1 MTNHQ
6 AMSSNQL
13 TPSLPSLL
21 VMAGGTGGHIF
32 PGLAVAEYLRSE
44 GWTVSWLGNPKGME
58 YRLVTQ
64 HGFKFEGIQFGGLRG
79 KGLKTLLLLPFNLLR
94 AFWQSVQVLRRVKP
108 DVVLGMGGYVTFPG
122 GMMSVLLGKPLVLH
136 EQNSIAGL
144 ANKVLAKLADANLC
158 AFPNALPDAT
168 WTGNPLRASMC
179 QVSTPA
185 DRYSS
190 RVGPLNILVV
200 GGSLGAAAL
209 NTTIPK
215 ALSLIRKEDRPNITH
230 QSGEKHLES
239 LKQTYQDL
247 GITANVLPFIEDMT
261 AAYAQAD
268 LVICRSGAM
277 TIAELSAVGVA
288 SYLVPFP
295 HAVDDHQ
302 TFNAKFL
309 SDAEAAILMPQ
320 ENFNAETFA
329 SYLMGL
335 DRKELQKMAE
345 QALTLAKPKATQEV
359 AQVCKQLCNDRTKA

>member
-1 MTNHQ
+1 MTISQSTN
-6 AMSSNQL
+6 MSQL
-13 TPSLPSLL
+13 TKPSLL

-44 GWTVSWLGNPKGME
+44 GWQVSWLGNPQGME
-58 YRLVTQ
+58 YRLVTSRK
-64 HGFKFEGIQFGGLRG
+64 FNFEGIQFGGLRG

-94 AFWQSVQVLRRVKP
+94 AFWQSIQVLRRVKP

-122 GMMSVLLGKPLVLH
+122 GMMSALLGKPLVLH

-158 AFPNALPDAT
+158 AFPNALPNAT
-168 WTGNPLRASMC
+168 WVGNPLRDGMS
-179 QVSTPA
+179 QVNSPTE
-185 DRYSS
+185 RYQS
-190 RVGPLNILVV
+190 RAGRLNILVV

-215 ALSLIRKEDRPNITH
+215 ALSLIKKEDRPKVTH

-239 LKQTYQDL
+239 LKKTYEDL
-247 GITANVLPFIEDMT
+247 DVTANVLPFIEDMT
-261 AAYAQAD
+261 AAYAEAD
-268 LVICRSGAM
+268 LVICRAGAM
-277 TIAELSAVGVA
+277 TIAELAAVGVA

-309 SDAEAAILMPQ
+309 ADVGAATLVAQ
-320 ENFNAETFA
+320 ESFNPEKLA
-329 SYLMGL
+329 SYLSQL
-335 DRKELQKMAE
+335 DRQELQKMAE
-345 QALTLAKPKATQEV
+345 QALTLAKPMATQDV
-359 AQVCKQLCNDRTKA
+359 AHVCKQFCKDRA